1 MKRIAV
7 ILLHACYWATYVL
20 LLLFIIWVSL
30 NFNSPVRQHF
40 WRLFWHLPAFTAL
53 IFPALSGFYIFY
65 TVLFSRF
72 LKRKRLLLLLASAVG
87 VSLCSAVSTILLISL
102 LFSLRLNLPVT
113 WDSAREI
120 IAIGLIAFVN
130 GVLGLVMKG
139 FISWYNDIRLK
150 EELNRKNFEM
160 ELALI
165 KSQISPHFLFNTL
178 NNIDVLIEKDP
189 VLASGY
195 LNMLSDILRFML
207 YETKTE
213 QIPIGEELGHI
224 EKYIALQ
231 RIRISHPNAIR
242 FSVEGQTGRLMVEP
256 MLFMPFIENAFK
268 HAEKKSDNAILIRF
282 VLGAETIVF
291 ACENKYN
298 PNVPAS
304 RDSDGGRHSGGG
316 RDSDGGL
323 GDSLIRRRLSLLYPG
338 RHTLET
344 DAGDELYKTKLTLT
358 AHAN

>member
-7 ILLHACYWATYVL
+7 ILLHAAYWAMYVFL
-20 LLLFIIWVSL
+20 SLFIIWASL
-30 NFNSPVRQHF
+30 NFNSPARRHF
-40 WRLFWHLPAFTAL
+40 LRLVWHLPATIAL
-53 IFPALSGFYIFY
+53 IVPAVLGFYIFY
-65 TVLFSRF
+65 IVLFSRF
-72 LKRKRLLLLLASAVG
+72 LKKKRLLLLLASAVG
-87 VSLCSAVSTILLISL
+87 VSLCSAVCSILLISL
-102 LFSLRLNLPVT
+102 LFFRPLNLHVT
-113 WDSAREI
+113 WDTAMEI
-120 IAIGLIAFVN
+120 AVIALVAFVN

-139 FISWYNDIRLK
+139 FLSWYSDIRLK

-165 KSQISPHFLFNTL
+165 KSQLSPHFLFNTL

-195 LNMLSDILRFML
+195 LNKLSDILRFML
-207 YETKTE
+207 YETKTA

-231 RIRISHPNAIR
+231 RIRVSNPDAIR
-242 FSVEGQTGRLMVEP
+242 FSVEGQAGRLMVEP

-268 HAEKKSDNAILIRF
+268 HAEKRSDNAILIRF
-282 VLGAETIVF
+282 VLGAEQIVF

-298 PNVPAS
+298 PNVPAGP
-304 RDSDGGRHSGGG
+304 DSDGS

-323 GDSLIRRRLSLLYPG
+323 GDNLIRRRLSLLYPG

-344 DAGDELYKTKLTLT
+344 DAGHELYKTKLTLT

>member
-1 MKRIAV
+1 MKRIAM
-7 ILLHACYWATYVL
+7 ILLHAAYWAMYVL
-20 LLLFIIWVSL
+20 LLLFIIWASL
-30 NFNSPVRQHF
+30 NFNSPARQHF
-40 WRLFWHLPAFTAL
+40 WRLVWRLPALVAL
-53 IFPALSGFYIFY
+53 IVPAVSGFYIFY
-65 TVLFSRF
+65 IVLFSRF
-72 LKRKRLLLLLASAVG
+72 LKRKRLLLLLASAAG
-87 VSLCSAVSTILLISL
+87 VSLSSAVCTIFLISL
-102 LFSLRLNLPVT
+102 LFSRPLNFHVN
-113 WDSAREI
+113 WDSAMEI
-120 IAIGLIAFVN
+120 AAIALIAFVN
-130 GVLGLVMKG
+130 GVLGLVMRG
-139 FISWYNDIRLK
+139 FISWCSDIRLK

-195 LNMLSDILRFML
+195 LNKLSDILRFML
-207 YETKTE
+207 YETKTA

-231 RIRISHPNAIR
+231 RIRISNPDAIR

-282 VLGAETIVF
+282 VLGAEKIVF

-298 PNVPAS
+298 PNIPA
-304 RDSDGGRHSGGG
+304 GRGFDGG

-344 DAGDELYKTKLTLT
+344 DAGAELYKTKLTLT

>member
-7 ILLHACYWATYVL
+7 ILLHAAYWAMYVL
-20 LLLFIIWVSL
+20 LLLLIIWASL
-30 NFNSPVRQHF
+30 NFNTPARQHF
-40 WRLFWHLPAFTAL
+40 WRLVWHLPAPIAL
-53 IFPALSGFYIFY
+53 IVPAVSGFYLYY

-72 LKRKRLLLLLASAVG
+72 LKKKRLLLLLASAVG
-87 VSLCSAVSTILLISL
+87 VSLFSAVCTILLISL
-102 LFSLRLNLPVT
+102 LFSRPLNFRLT
-113 WDSAREI
+113 WDTAMEI
-120 IAIGLIAFVN
+120 GAIALIAFVN

-139 FISWYNDIRLK
+139 FISWYSDIRLK

-178 NNIDVLIEKDP
+178 NNIDVLIERDP
-189 VLASGY
+189 VLASAY
-195 LNMLSDILRFML
+195 LNKLSDILRFML
-207 YETKTE
+207 YETKTA
-213 QIPIGEELGHI
+213 QIPIGKELGYI
-224 EKYIALQ
+224 EKYISLQ
-231 RIRISHPNAIR
+231 RIRVSNPEAIR

-282 VLGAETIVF
+282 VLGTEQIVF

-298 PNVPAS
+298 PKIPGS
-304 RDSDGGRHSGGG
+304 P
-316 RDSDGGL
+316 DSDGGL

-344 DAGDELYKTKLTLT
+344 EAGDELYKTKLTLT
-358 AHAN
+358 TDAN

>member
-1 MKRIAV
+1 MKKVAV
-7 ILLHACYWATYVL
+7 ILLHAAYWAMYVL
-20 LLLFIIWVSL
+20 LLFFVMRASL
-30 NFNSPVRQHF
+30 NFNSPVRRHF
-40 WRLFWHLPAFTAL
+40 WLLIWRLPGSVAL
-53 IFPALSGFYIFY
+53 IVPAVSGFYLYY

-72 LKRKRLLLLLASAVG
+72 LKKKRLLLLLASAAG
-87 VSLCSAVSTILLISL
+87 VSLFSAVCTILLISL
-102 LFSLRLNLPVT
+102 LFSRRLNLPVT
-113 WDSAREI
+113 WDSAMEI
-120 IAIGLIAFVN
+120 VVVSMIAFVN

-139 FISWYNDIRLK
+139 FISWYSDIRLK

-195 LNMLSDILRFML
+195 LNKLSDILRFML
-207 YETKTE
+207 YETKTA

-231 RIRISHPNAIR
+231 RIRISNPDAIR

-268 HAEKKSDNAILIRF
+268 HAEKRSDNAILIRF
-282 VLGAETIVF
+282 VLGAEKIVF

-304 RDSDGGRHSGGG
+304 PDSDRG

>member
-7 ILLHACYWATYVL
+7 ILLQAAYWAMYVL
-20 LLLFIIWVSL
+20 LSLFIIWASL
-30 NFNSPVRQHF
+30 NFNSPARHHF
-40 WRLFWHLPAFTAL
+40 WRLVWHAPAL
-53 IFPALSGFYIFY
+53 IASIVPAVSGFYIFY

-72 LKRKRLLLLLASAVG
+72 LKRKRLLLLLVSAVG
-87 VSLCSAVSTILLISL
+87 VSLCLAIGTLFLISV
-102 LFSLRLNLPVT
+102 LFSRRLDLPVT
-113 WDSAREI
+113 WDSAMEI
-120 IAIGLIAFVN
+120 AVIGLIAFVN

-139 FISWYNDIRLK
+139 FISWYSDIRLK

-189 VLASGY
+189 ILASGY
-195 LNMLSDILRFML
+195 LNKLSDILRFML
-207 YETKTE
+207 YETKTA
-213 QIPIGEELGHI
+213 QIPIGKELGYI

-231 RIRISHPNAIR
+231 RIRVSNPDAIR
-242 FSVEGQTGRLMVEP
+242 FLVEGQTGRLMVEP

-282 VLGAETIVF
+282 VLGAGTIVF

-298 PNVPAS
+298 PNIPVRP
-304 RDSDGGRHSGGG
+304 DSDRG

-344 DAGDELYKTKLTLT
+344 DAGEELYKTKLTLT

>member
-1 MKRIAV
+1 MAGRVGIRVV
-7 ILLHACYWATYVL
+7 I
-20 LLLFIIWVSL
+20 FE
-30 NFNSPVRQHF
+30 PM
-40 WRLFWHLPAFTAL
+40 PAHCLETSE
-53 IFPALSGFYIFY
+53 LSYR
-65 TVLFSRF
+65 FSRKSIVLDKIDLRVPEGSIYGF
-72 LKRKRLLLLLASAVG
+72 LGPNGAGKTTTLRLLLGLLRKQQG
-87 VSLCSAVSTILLISL
+87 RILFFGRPFEADRI
-102 LFSLRLNLPVT
+102 VT
-113 WDSAREI
+113 WDSAMEI
-120 IAIGLIAFVN
+120 VVVGLIAFVN

-139 FISWYNDIRLK
+139 FISWYSDIRLK

-195 LNMLSDILRFML
+195 LNKLSDILRFML
-207 YETKTE
+207 YETKTA
-213 QIPIGEELGHI
+213 QIPVGKELGYI

-231 RIRISHPNAIR
+231 RIRVSNPEAIR
-242 FSVEGQTGRLMVEP
+242 FSVEGQAGQLMVEP

-282 VLGAETIVF
+282 VLGTEKIVF

-298 PNVPAS
+298 PNAPVRP
-304 RDSDGGRHSGGG
+304 DSDGG

-358 AHAN
+358 AYAN